1 MRVRICT
8 RVYMSCRSRH
18 PMLKMTPKV
27 RRLTAQLRVAR
38 WRVRRLEMMLILSR
52 RVAVARCEHDWEKVY
67 PRGPRDNGEFVYVCK
82 ICGKTE

>member
-1 MRVRICT
+1 
-8 RVYMSCRSRH
+8 
-18 PMLKMTPKV
+18 MLKMTPKV

-67 PRGPRDNGEFVYVCK
+67 PSGPRVHFHVIKPVDDRVQRTAN
-82 ICGKTE
+82 IRAPSRLHL